1 MSEAVSRTTMYSQR
15 DDRWRRLRLGAS
27 RVTIGDYGC
36 LLCAVASGVADLG
49 VRVHSLVPDPPRL
62 NRWLA
67 RHKGFIGTDSDPL
80 NRNRF
85 VFNAMAPLGV
95 ELVEY
100 IDCRSSPAPLEPLEA
115 ALAREDQFAVI
126 QVDFSPA
133 TGGTQ
138 QHWVRP
144 LAWFETDVQIMDPWL
159 TGPSQEA
166 FLMTH
171 YAEPDWDD
179 PRRAIFRIVVYRVS
193 GEEPSYATRY
203 RVPVIQDVLC
213 PHPDVADRDA
223 S

>member
-1 MSEAVSRTTMYSQR
+1 MSKEVSRTTMYSQR
-15 DDRWRRLRLGAS
+15 DDRWRRLRLGS
-27 RVTIGDYGC
+27 SSVTIGDYGC
-36 LLCAVASGVADLG
+36 LLCAVASGVTDLG

-67 RHKGFIGTDSDPL
+67 RHKGFIGSESNPA

-95 ELVEY
+95 EMVEY
-100 IDCRSSPAPLEPLEA
+100 IDCRQSLAPLEPLEA

-144 LAWFETDVQIMDPWL
+144 LAWFETDVQIMDPWIE
-159 TGPSQEA
+159 GPSQQG

-171 YAEPDWDD
+171 YAKPDWDD

-193 GEEPSYATRY
+193 GEEASYVTTVRT
-203 RVPVIQDVLC
+203 PVVQDAPC
-213 PHPDVADRDA
+213 PHPDVSGSD
-223 S
+223 

>member
-1 MSEAVSRTTMYSQR
+1 
-15 DDRWRRLRLGAS
+15 
-27 RVTIGDYGC
+27 
-36 LLCAVASGVADLG
+36 VASGVTDLG
-49 VRVHSLVPDPPRL
+49 GKIHSLVPDPPRL

-67 RHKGFIGTDSDPL
+67 RNEGFIGTDSNPA

-95 ELVEY
+95 EMVDY
-100 IDCRSSPAPLEPLEA
+100 IDCRDSPAPLGPLEA

-126 QVDFSPA
+126 QVDFAPA

-159 TGPSQEA
+159 EGPSQQA

-171 YAEPDWDD
+171 YAQPDWDD
-179 PRRAIFRIVVYRVS
+179 PRRAIFRIVVYRVRS
-193 GEEPSYATRY
+193 EEAVYGTRY
-203 RVPVIQDVLC
+203 QAPVIQKELC
-213 PHPDVADRDA
+213 PHPDGVD
-223 S
+223 